1 MNKILLI
8 IQREFLS
15 RVKKRSF
22 LIVTLLVPLL
32 FPAIMGGMIYF
43 AYQQD
48 KNAEQKV
55 IEVLDEDK
63 LFSWEES
70 LKYKYIPLEL
80 SLEQAKTA
88 FNESDHFA
96 LIYVPS
102 IEIDSPK
109 GITFYAKKSIGGK
122 LISEIE
128 RKLERQIRDLKLTRS
143 GIAQEVLDELKT
155 DISIESFNIQD
166 GEEKKSNSGMLL
178 SIGMAMGFLIYLFL
192 FVYGGQVMQGVIEE
206 KSSKI
211 IEIIVS
217 TVRPFHLMMGKIIG
231 VASVGLVQFTIWIVV
246 MLGISTAAG
255 AYFGSNLDKS
265 AIMEQTIS
273 EASDGELAL
282 ETAEVDNKVQQLLN
296 KFDEIPITKIVLLFI
311 FYFLGGYLLYGA
323 LFAAVGSAVDTPAD
337 AQQFMM
343 PIMLPIIIAFMGLSM
358 FVSEDPH
365 SSMSFW
371 LSVIP
376 FTSPIVMMGRIGFD
390 VPMWELAL
398 SMVMLIFGF
407 IFTVWMAGRIY
418 RVGILMHGVKINYRV
433 LAKWFMM
440 KN

>member
-22 LIVTLLVPLL
+22 LIVTLLVPLV

-43 AYQQD
+43 AHQQD
-48 KNAEQKV
+48 LNAEQKV
-55 IEVLDEDK
+55 IEVLDEGS
-63 LFSWEES
+63 LFAWEES
-70 LKYKYIPLEL
+70 AKYKYVPINT
-80 SLEQAKTA
+80 SLEQAKIT
-88 FNESDHFA
+88 FNESPHFA
-96 LIYVPS
+96 LIYIPNLE
-102 IEIDSPK
+102 IESPK
-109 GITFYAKKSIGGK
+109 GIIFYAKKSIGGK

-128 RKLERQIRDLKLTRS
+128 RELEQQIRDIKLTRS
-143 GIAQEVLDELKT
+143 GIKQEVLDKLRT
-155 DISIESFNIQD
+155 DVSIESFNLKD

-178 SIGMAMGFLIYLFL
+178 AIGMFMGFLIYLFL

-211 IEIIVS
+211 IEVIVS
-217 TVRPFHLMMGKIIG
+217 TVKPFHLMMGKIIG
-231 VASVGLVQFTIWIVV
+231 VASVGLAQFTIWIVV
-246 MLGISTAAG
+246 MLGIGTVAG
-255 AYFGSNLDKS
+255 AYFGSNMDRGAL
-265 AIMEQTIS
+265 IEQTID
-273 EASDGELAL
+273 EVAEGGVAL
-282 ETAEVDNKVQQLLN
+282 ESAEVDNKVEQLLS
-296 KFDEIPITKIVLLFI
+296 KFNDIPVVKIIVLFV

-371 LSVIP
+371 LSIIP

-390 VPMWELAL
+390 VPLWELAL
-398 SMVMLIFGF
+398 SMVLLIGGF

-418 RVGILMHGVKINYRV
+418 RVGILMHGAKVNYKV

-440 KN
+440 KG